1 MAGPWLFDT
10 YLLNV
15 LIKALFF
22 AIAAVT
28 VDLLW
33 GYTGYLTFGQSAFF
47 GVGAYAAGLAFTHFG
62 FSPGVAALAVLAA
75 ALASAALALVTG
87 WLSFY
92 RGASP
97 FFATVI
103 SLVLP
108 IVLTQVALSGGTY
121 TGSSS
126 GLTGYDSFDLSLQA
140 WYVVAAGALSAVAL
154 LAWTVTR
161 SDAGRILARCATTNR
176 VAATWGWTRRAGVS
190 RCWSRAAWWRRW
202 RASAT
207 APSAAWWRRS

>member
-1 MAGPWLFDT
+1 MTDTLLARPAPEAAAAARRASRSRDLLWLAGLCLALTVAGPWLFDT

-22 AIAAVT
+22 AVAAVT
-28 VDLLW
+28 VDILW

-47 GVGAYAAGLAFTHFG
+47 GVGAYAAGLAFTHYG
-62 FSPGVAALAVLAA
+62 FSPASAGLAALAAVGVA
-75 ALASAALALVTG
+75 AALALVTG

-108 IVLTQVALSGGTY
+108 IVLTQLALSGGT
-121 TGSSS
+121 
-126 GLTGYDSFDLSLQA
+126 
-140 WYVVAAGALSAVAL
+140 
-154 LAWTVTR
+154 
-161 SDAGRILARCATTNR
+161 
-176 VAATWGWTRRAGVS
+176 
-190 RCWSRAAWWRRW
+190 
-202 RASAT
+202 
-207 APSAAWWRRS
+207 

>member
-1 MAGPWLFDT
+1 MRPR
-10 YLLNV
+10 
-15 LIKALFF
+15 
-22 AIAAVT
+22 
-28 VDLLW
+28 
-33 GYTGYLTFGQSAFF
+33 
-47 GVGAYAAGLAFTHFG
+47 LAFTHFG
-62 FSPGVAALAVLAA
+62 CPGGGAGCAGGGAGLGAGAGD
-75 ALASAALALVTG
+75 G

-103 SLVLP
+103 SLVP

-121 TGSSS
+121 TGS

-161 SDAGRILARCATTNR
+161 SDGRPHPGDAARQRIALQLPGAGHGALAYRAAGRVRGGGAGGFGYGAFSGVVAPATGFVFGTELIIW
-176 VAATWGWTRRAGVS
+176 VALGGRGTIWG
-190 RCWSRAAWWRRW
+190 RCWA
-202 RASAT
+202 
-207 APSAAWWRRS
+207 RS

>member
-1 MAGPWLFDT
+1 M
-10 YLLNV
+10 
-15 LIKALFF
+15 
-22 AIAAVT
+22 
-28 VDLLW
+28 
-33 GYTGYLTFGQSAFF
+33 
-47 GVGAYAAGLAFTHFG
+47 
-62 FSPGVAALAVLAA
+62 LAA

-161 SDAGRILARCATTNR
+161 SDAGRIRRLRDNESRCSYLGLDTARWRIALLVACGV
-176 VAATWGWTRRAGVS
+176 VAALAGL
-190 RCWSRAAWWRRW
+190 
-202 RASAT
+202 AT